1 MMIERDA
8 DDVATCFDL
17 ERRLY
22 EHGWE
27 QKFAGEVVGLI
38 SAGAFVAFAPVD
50 SGAGARRAE
59 SAEIAPASAQAPASA
74 AVYEGLLPVRELR
87 LADGERDWWE
97 INEEG
102 TILRGERT
110 GLTLRLGDEV
120 LVEVTRVDTLRGRVD
135 LIPAPAPDSGS

>member
-1 MMIERDA
+1 M
-8 DDVATCFDL
+8 T
-17 ERRLY
+17 
-22 EHGWE
+22 
-27 QKFAGEVVGLI
+27 
-38 SAGAFVAFAPVD
+38 ST
-50 SGAGARRAE
+50 
-59 SAEIAPASAQAPASA
+59 ASAQEPASA

-87 LADGERDWWE
+87 LADGQRDWWE

-110 GLTLRLGDEV
+110 GMTLRLGDEV